1 MKKKKFSEIEEEN
14 TSPNSPENKKK
25 SNSRIDNARGVKIKF
40 SDTDF
45 DDADFDDNQTL
56 KKVKQENLSEEDS
69 NLKSTN
75 DEESES
81 PDINRLKN
89 TGDDFD
95 NLYYSPDTPT
105 PFITRGRSGAIDLE
119 DPMIDRSYAFDYR
132 DPEDRLPSSSTENS
146 PASIRWTPPI
156 SNENNT
162 SDEKVDGLTSLLG
175 DQNFYSLNQTVPING
190 VRLNFEEFG
199 MTLLGS
205 TDSSS

>member
-1 MKKKKFSEIEEEN
+1 
-14 TSPNSPENKKK
+14 
-25 SNSRIDNARGVKIKF
+25 
-40 SDTDF
+40 
-45 DDADFDDNQTL
+45 
-56 KKVKQENLSEEDS
+56 
-69 NLKSTN
+69 
-75 DEESES
+75 
-81 PDINRLKN
+81 
-89 TGDDFD
+89 
-95 NLYYSPDTPT
+95 
-105 PFITRGRSGAIDLE
+105 
-119 DPMIDRSYAFDYR
+119 MIDRSYAFDYR